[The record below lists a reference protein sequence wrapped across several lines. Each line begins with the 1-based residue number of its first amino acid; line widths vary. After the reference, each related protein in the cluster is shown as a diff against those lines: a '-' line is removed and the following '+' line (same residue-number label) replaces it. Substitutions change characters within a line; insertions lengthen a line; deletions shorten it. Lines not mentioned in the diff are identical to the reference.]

1 MESLFSLTGEEDV
14 DLAGEELSDPPPLDT
29 DLDLDLDLF
38 TPAETDLDFDLLPLF
53 LGDLDL
59 LLLGSGE
66 RDFDRCLR
74 DNERD
79 LERLPALGGE
89 RFLLPGERERRL
101 TGERDVDRRREGGV
115 LDLVRLR
122 ALLDLE
128 RRLRL
133 RTTMER
139 DLVRLLLRTD
149 RERERRD
156 LGGGDLL
163 RRDRDRLLERLPP
176 PRLAS
181 DRDPDRRT
189 GRLDLEWERRVLVM
203 ERDRERLPT
212 APPRL
217 GERVL
222 ERLVPPRGRDSDL
235 RLLLGDR
242 EREGDLRPPR
252 LGDRDTFLLGE
263 WELLCRFGETDD
275 ELLRR
280 LGDLD
285 FFGGFDTFFLG
296 VREREVD
303 RD

>member
-1 MESLFSLTGEEDV
+1 M
-14 DLAGEELSDPPPLDT
+14 DLAGEELSDRPSLDT

-38 TPAETDLDFDLLPLF
+38 KPAETDLDFDLLPPF

-59 LLLGSGE
+59 LLPGIGE

-79 LERLPALGGE
+79 LERLPDLGGE
-89 RFLLPGERERRL
+89 RFLLPGDRERL
-101 TGERDVDRRREGGV
+101 LAGDRDADRRRDGGV

-128 RRLRL
+128 RRLRF

-139 DLVRLLLRTD
+139 DRVRLLLRTD

-163 RRDRDRLLERLPP
+163 RRDKDRLLERLPP
-176 PRLAS
+176 ARLAS
-181 DRDPDRRT
+181 DRDLDRRT

-222 ERLVPPRGRDSDL
+222 ERLAPPRGRDSDL

-242 EREGDLRPPR
+242 DREGDLRPPR
-252 LGDRDTFLLGE
+252 FGDRDTFLLGE
-263 WELLCRFGETDD
+263 WELLRRFGETDD